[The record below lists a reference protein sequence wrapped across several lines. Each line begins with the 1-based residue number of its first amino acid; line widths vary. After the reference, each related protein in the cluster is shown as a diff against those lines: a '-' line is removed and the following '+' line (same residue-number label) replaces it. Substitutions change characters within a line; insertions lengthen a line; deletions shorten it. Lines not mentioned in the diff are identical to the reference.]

1 MEEELKAAKRYLN
14 IDGKMQRVLP
24 AYFPAQDWV
33 AERTGAL
40 PAVVGWEMGIGA
52 APQTVTESNLFKSA
66 NEFRPVTLN

>member
-33 AERTGAL
+33 AGRTGAL
-40 PAVVGWEMGIGA
+40 PAVVG
-52 APQTVTESNLFKSA
+52 
-66 NEFRPVTLN
+66 